1 MRPQDAT
8 FLLNFSALAR
18 RFFVWLAVAVLL
30 IPGGVGKIAN
40 FVLVMASLKPNALR
54 VGLFGAGRVAA
65 ALAPALAAAG
75 HHLAFVASRAPG
87 PAQALAAALP
97 GCPALPLATALASPP
112 PADVYLLAVPDAAVP
127 EVVTAGNW
135 PAGALL
141 AHVAGALPLAVFAA
155 QPLVRGGVLYPL
167 QTFSPGR
174 RIEWPNVPLFVEAA
188 EPTTEAILLALA
200 RSLSQRVALLDSAQR
215 LHLHLGAVW
224 ASNFTNHLLG
234 VAQAL
239 LAEARLS
246 FDLLHPL
253 VRETVD
259 KALAAQPS
267 PFGVQTGPAVRRD
280 APTLA
285 AHETALAAH
294 PAWQALYGQLTASIQ
309 AAATPAG

>member
-1 MRPQDAT
+1 M
-8 FLLNFSALAR
+8 
-18 RFFVWLAVAVLL
+18 
-30 IPGGVGKIAN
+30 
-40 FVLVMASLKPNALR
+40 
-54 VGLFGAGRVAA
+54 GLFGAGRVAA
-65 ALAPALAAAG
+65 ALAPALVAAG
-75 HHLAFVASRAPG
+75 HQLVFIASRTLG

-97 GCPALPLATALASPP
+97 GCAALPQATALAAPP

-127 EVVTAGNW
+127 ALVAAGAW
-135 PAGALL
+135 SPGALL
-141 AHVAGALPLAVFAA
+141 VHVAGALPLAVFAA
-155 QPLVRGGVLYPL
+155 RPQVRGGVLYPL

-174 RIEWPNVPLFVEAA
+174 VIDWPAVPLFVEAA
-188 EPTTEAILLALA
+188 APAAAATLLALA

-215 LHLHLGAVW
+215 LRLHLGAVW

-239 LAEARLS
+239 LAEAGLP
-246 FDLLHPL
+246 FELLHPL

-285 AHETALAAH
+285 AHEAALAAH

-309 AAATPAG
+309 AATGSVG